1 MNFYFIVYCLHEKG
15 APKSSMLD
23 SGCIYTIK
31 SKYKTLSE
39 KERVIADYILADPA
53 NAVHPSIE
61 RLADRIGIS
70 ESTLVRFVRKLGYP
84 GFQRFRIALA
94 TETIGPAARMYETPI
109 SDQDDDV
116 EVVFNSA
123 IATLELS
130 KRIVDRTAM
139 HNAAKLIAT
148 GKRLLIFGLG
158 GSNIV
163 AHDAYHKFIRTGID
177 CTMADDYH
185 MQLMLASQTCS
196 QCTALVIS
204 HTGVNMDTL
213 AIVEELKKKKCNIII
228 LTSDPR
234 SVLARTGNVVLSV
247 EVAST
252 SFVSEAFSAR
262 IAHLVVVDALY
273 VEIMKMLGDQ
283 GVTNLESMREI
294 IAKRRT

>member
-1 MNFYFIVYCLHEKG
+1 
-15 APKSSMLD
+15 MLD

-39 KERVIADYILADPA
+39 KERVIADYILTNPA

-61 RLADRIGIS
+61 QLADHIGIS

-109 SDQDDDV
+109 SEQDDDV

-130 KRIVDRTAM
+130 KRIVDRAAM
-139 HNAAKLIAT
+139 HAAAKLIT
-148 GKRLLIFGLG
+148 KGKRLLIFGLG

-185 MQLMLASQTCS
+185 MQLMLASQTCG

-213 AIVEELKKKKCNIII
+213 AIVEELRKKQCNIII
-228 LTSDPR
+228 LTSNPR
-234 SVLARTGNVVLSV
+234 SVLARSGNVVLSV
-247 EVAST
+247 QVAST

-273 VEIMKMLGDQ
+273 VEIMKLLGDQ
-283 GVTNLESMREI
+283 GVANLESMRAI
-294 IAKRRT
+294 IARRRT